1 MLYEEAGDPK
11 GIEGQA
17 QSIPGG
23 PPPSPPT
30 RISLA
35 APDPALA
42 GLSQL
47 EPVHSLAQASIKGP
61 GHCQGHCFLHWPVY
75 HL

>member
-1 MLYEEAGDPK
+1 MRRLGILK
-11 GIEGQA
+11 GLKDRLRVFQV
-17 QSIPGG
+17 G
-23 PPPSPPT
+23 PASPPT

-47 EPVHSLAQASIKGP
+47 EPVQSLAQASIKGP
-61 GHCQGHCFLHWPVY
+61 GHCRGHWFIHWPLY